1 MYFLMGPFTK
11 SQTEVTLGCNSQV
24 VSLYD
29 VDTLRHNVKVRLS
42 LYDVALRHICPVCR
56 LYLFLIVAHRRKYM
70 GYIISY

>member
-11 SQTEVTLGCNSQV
+11 SQTEVTLGYNSQV

-29 VDTLRHNVKVRLS
+29 VDTLGHNVKVRLS
-42 LYDVALRHICPVCR
+42 LFDVALRHICR
-56 LYLFLIVAHRRKYM
+56 LYLFLIVAHRRKYI